1 MKAITKNTIAEI
13 DPNFVDGEIILFD
26 KALLKSAFDCVYRVR
41 ETIGVKKVGHAG
53 TLDPMAT
60 GLMIVCTGKMTKR
73 ISEIQNL
80 EKTYKGIITLG
91 RTTRSFDT
99 ETDFD
104 TKNNFDDVTEDKIDK
119 VRNKFIGKIFQT
131 PPMYSAVK
139 RNGKS
144 LYRLA
149 RKGIEVDR
157 EVREVF
163 ISKFEIEKIDLP
175 DIYFEITCSKG
186 TYIRVLA
193 SNFGEQLGCGAYLK
207 ELRRTHI
214 GEFDVDDA
222 LSIEEFKEFAKNY
235 FIAEPEIA

>member
-41 ETIGVKKVGHAG
+41 ETVGVKKVGHAG

-60 GLMIVCTGKMTKR
+60 GLMIVCTGKMTKK
-73 ISEIQNL
+73 IPEIQNL

-104 TKNNFDDVTEDKIDK
+104 TRNNFDDITEDQIFQVRDK
-119 VRNKFIGKIFQT
+119 FTGKIFQT

-139 RNGKS
+139 RNGRS

-149 RKGIEVDR
+149 RRGIEVER
-157 EVREVF
+157 ELREVF
-163 ISKFEIEKIDLP
+163 ISRFEIEKINLP
-175 DIYFEITCSKG
+175 DIFFEITCSKG

-193 SNFGEQLGCGAYLK
+193 SEFGEQLGCGAYLK

-214 GEFDVDDA
+214 GEFDVDEA
-222 LSIEEFKEFAKNY
+222 LSIAEFKEFAKNY
-235 FIAEPEIA
+235 FIAKPEIA

>member
-1 MKAITKNTIAEI
+1 MKAIAKNTIAEI

-104 TKNNFDDVTEDKIDK
+104 TKNNFDGITDDQIYQ
-119 VRNKFIGKIFQT
+119 VRDKFIGKIFQT

-157 EVREVF
+157 ELREVF

-193 SNFGEQLGCGAYLK
+193 SDFGEQLGCGAYLK

-214 GEFDVDDA
+214 GQFDVDDA

>member
-41 ETIGVKKVGHAG
+41 ETVGVKKVGHAG

-60 GLMIVCTGKMTKR
+60 GLMIVCTGKMTKK
-73 ISEIQNL
+73 IPEIQNL

-104 TKNNFDDVTEDKIDK
+104 TRNNFDDITEDQIFQVRDK
-119 VRNKFIGKIFQT
+119 FTGKIFQT

-139 RNGKS
+139 RNGRS

-149 RKGIEVDR
+149 RRGIEVER
-157 EVREVF
+157 ELREVF

-175 DIYFEITCSKG
+175 DIFFEITCSKG

-193 SNFGEQLGCGAYLK
+193 SEFGEQLGCGAYLK

-214 GEFDVDDA
+214 GEFDVDEA
-222 LSIEEFKEFAKNY
+222 LSIAEFKEFAKNY
-235 FIAEPEIA
+235 FIAESEIA

>member
-80 EKTYKGIITLG
+80 KKTYKGIITLG

-104 TKNNFDDVTEDKIDK
+104 TKNNFDGITDDQIYQVRDK
-119 VRNKFIGKIFQT
+119 FTGKIFQT

-149 RKGIEVDR
+149 RRGIEVER
-157 EVREVF
+157 ELREVF

-193 SNFGEQLGCGAYLK
+193 SDFGEQLGCGAYLK

-222 LSIEEFKEFAKNY
+222 LSIEEFKEYAKNY

>member
-104 TKNNFDDVTEDKIDK
+104 TKNNFDDITEDKIDK
-119 VRNKFIGKIFQT
+119 VRNKFTGKIFQT

-214 GEFDVDDA
+214 GEFDVEDA
-222 LSIEEFKEFAKNY
+222 LSIEEFKEYAKNY

>member
-41 ETIGVKKVGHAG
+41 ETVGVKKVGHAG

-73 ISEIQNL
+73 IPEIQNL

-104 TKNNFDDVTEDKIDK
+104 TRKNFDGITEDQIYQVRDK
-119 VRNKFIGKIFQT
+119 FTGKIFQT
-131 PPMYSAVK
+131 PPMYSAIK
-139 RNGKS
+139 RNGRS

-149 RKGIEVDR
+149 RRGIEVER
-157 EVREVF
+157 ELREVF

-175 DIYFEITCSKG
+175 DIHFEITCSKG

-193 SNFGEQLGCGAYLK
+193 SEFGEQLGCGAYLK

-214 GEFDVDDA
+214 GEFDVDEA
-222 LSIEEFKEFAKNY
+222 LSIDEFKEFAKNY

>member
-1 MKAITKNTIAEI
+1 MKAIAKNTITEI
-13 DPNFVDGEIILFD
+13 DPNFVEGEIILFD

-41 ETIGVKKVGHAG
+41 ETIGVRKVGHAG

-60 GLMIVCTGKMTKR
+60 GLMIVCTGKMTKK
-73 ISEIQNL
+73 IPEIQNF

-104 TKNNFDDVTEDKIDK
+104 TRENIEGITEDQIYEL
-119 VRNKFIGKIFQT
+119 RNKFTGKIFQA

-139 RNGKS
+139 RNGRS

-149 RKGIEVDR
+149 RRGIVVERELR
-157 EVREVF
+157 EVS

-175 DIYFEITCSKG
+175 DIYFEIICSKG

-193 SNFGEQLGCGAYLK
+193 NDFGEQLGCGAYLK

-214 GEFDVDDA
+214 GEFGVDDA
-222 LSIEEFKEFAKNY
+222 LSIEEFKEYVKSY